1 VTIVSFQWEERQM
14 TDHLA
19 PHVDQAAVGAVVDA
33 FTIPST
39 LEIQP

>member
-1 VTIVSFQWEERQM
+1 M
-14 TDHLA
+14 TDRLA
-19 PHVDQAAVGAVVDA
+19 PYVDQAAVQAVVDA